1 MTSNLLVSPRQLASA
16 IGVSESSLK
25 RWADEGLLLVSKTAG
40 GHRRISITAA
50 IRFIR
55 ERQLELVRPDILG
68 LPAKVM
74 SNSEVRLFKDP
85 EKHLADLFINARLD
99 EAELFITSR
108 FLAGDS
114 VAVIAD
120 GMIRHALAE
129 VGELWN
135 HRGDGIVIEHRAT
148 DTCLRGLMRIR
159 SLMETPENAPI
170 SSGGGLQ
177 DDPYI
182 LPSLVASLVAVENG
196 LTAKN
201 LGPNTP
207 IDSMK
212 IAADTDGSS
221 LFWITVS
228 NLLDR
233 DQTRKDILDLQTHL
247 GQRGCVLVI
256 GGRHAH
262 QLDLPSEGNRIF
274 CSDMVEF
281 AEATR
286 NIAKSNPR

>member
-1 MTSNLLVSPRQLASA
+1 MTSTLLVSPRQLASA

-40 GHRRISITAA
+40 GHRRISINSA
-50 IRFIR
+50 IQFIR

-74 SNSEVRLFKDP
+74 SNSEARLFKDP
-85 EKHLADLFINARLD
+85 EKHLADLFINSRLD

-108 FLAGDS
+108 FLSGDS
-114 VAVIAD
+114 IAVIAD

-129 VGELWN
+129 IGELWN

-148 DTCLRGLMRIR
+148 DTCMRGLLRIR
-159 SLMETPENAPI
+159 SLMESPEDAPV

-177 DDPYI
+177 DDPYL

-196 LTAKN
+196 LMAKN

-212 IAADTDGSS
+212 IAATSDESS

-228 NLLDR
+228 NLKNVEK
-233 DQTRKDILDLQTHL
+233 TRREILDLQSHL
-247 GQRGCVLVI
+247 ESMGCVLAI
-256 GGRHAH
+256 GGRHAQ
-262 QLDLPSEGNRIF
+262 QLELSSEGNRVF
-274 CSDMVEF
+274 CSSMSEF
-281 AEATR
+281 AEASKK
-286 NIAKSNPR
+286 IAQAHSK